1 MFQKRCLN
9 FVFAVKERLQSAPRF
24 EVDFVLN
31 FAMCSSDFP
40 CFRPT
45 SHFLNKNFQEITFL
59 SFVLF
64 LSSAKTSANFYFQVQ
79 FLGTLSS
86 LFSNLHVND
95 VQVFMGT
102 DSASFKSSFSF
113 WIQRT
118 FRSFHFEIA
127 LVF

>member
-40 CFRPT
+40 GFRPT

-64 LSSAKTSANFYFQVQ
+64 LSSAKTSANFIE
-79 FLGTLSS
+79 FLLSS
-86 LFSNLHVND
+86 S
-95 VQVFMGT
+95 VFGH
-102 DSASFKSSFSF
+102 FKQF
-113 WIQRT
+113 
-118 FRSFHFEIA
+118 
-127 LVF
+127 VFKFTC